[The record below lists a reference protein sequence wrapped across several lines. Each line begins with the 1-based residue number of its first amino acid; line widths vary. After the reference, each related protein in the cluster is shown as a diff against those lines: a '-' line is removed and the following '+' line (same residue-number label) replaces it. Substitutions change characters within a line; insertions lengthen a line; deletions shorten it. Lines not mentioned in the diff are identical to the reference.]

1 MLRPLQRPPLLILTD
16 SSSSPHGSW
25 TFSSERKL
33 YFRWGPILEA
43 ILQKYNKHLIGDL
56 QVLFLPPFMGGTM
69 VISCG
74 FDCGGQLTAKNIKEG
89 NLSSLLKSI
98 ILPLMRL
105 IFFRVGR
112 P

>member
-1 MLRPLQRPPLLILTD
+1 
-16 SSSSPHGSW
+16 
-25 TFSSERKL
+25 
-33 YFRWGPILEA
+33 
-43 ILQKYNKHLIGDL
+43 
-56 QVLFLPPFMGGTM
+56 M

-74 FDCGGQLTAKNIKEG
+74 FDRGGQLTAKNIKEG
-89 NLSSLLKSI
+89 NISSLLKSI